1 MNSKDKIRPI
11 INAVSPISEAAMQ
24 KLEPLVQFSTI
35 TKGSDLTAV
44 GQSNSYEY
52 FVIDGICKSFLFN
65 PEGEE
70 ITLSFFMS
78 NAIISP
84 YITRV
89 KNGKSLINL
98 KALTELTVAS
108 MNAAAFEKLMVDDL
122 EIRRFGNTV
131 LRNELLEKVQKEI
144 ALASSPAKIR
154 LQNLRKKFPNI
165 ENSIPHAD
173 IASYLGITTISLSRL
188 RSRS

>member
-1 MNSKDKIRPI
+1 VDTKGKIRSI
-11 INAVSPISEAAMQ
+11 IDAVSPISEAAMQ
-24 KLEPLVQFSTI
+24 KLENLVQFSTI

-44 GQSNSYEY
+44 GQSNAYEY

-84 YITRV
+84 FTTRV
-89 KNGKSLINL
+89 KNGKSLINI
-98 KALTELTVAS
+98 KALTQLEVAS
-108 MNAAAFEKLMVDDL
+108 MNADAFEKLMVDDL

-131 LRNELLEKVQKEI
+131 LRNELIEKVQKEI

-188 RSRS
+188 RSQS